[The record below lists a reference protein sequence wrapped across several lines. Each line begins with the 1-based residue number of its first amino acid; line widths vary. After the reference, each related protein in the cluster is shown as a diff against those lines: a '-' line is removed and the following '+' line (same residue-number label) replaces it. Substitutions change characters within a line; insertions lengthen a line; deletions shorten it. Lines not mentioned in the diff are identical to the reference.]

1 MACAA
6 LVQCEFIKCIHSG
19 CPSIRTRQVGI
30 CIVTKCMDA
39 EDNAIVFGLQ
49 KHSAPRTQTV
59 LAQTAKYISL
69 KQECLHFGC
78 ILNQL
83 LYTAE
88 EQ

>member
-1 MACAA
+1 
-6 LVQCEFIKCIHSG
+6 
-19 CPSIRTRQVGI
+19 
-30 CIVTKCMDA
+30 MDA
-39 EDNAIVFGLQ
+39 EDNAVVFGMQ
-49 KHSAPRTQTV
+49 KRVAPRTQTA
-59 LAQTAKYISL
+59 LAQTVKYVSL